1 MEEAYVTLKNGE
13 TIFYRKRPGGDKAV
27 LLIHGNMSSSNH
39 WKRLMRVFDERFTV
53 FAPDL
58 RGFGLSTYNETIT
71 SLKDFS
77 DDIKLFVDEIGLR
90 KFSVIGWSLGGGVA
104 MRFTLDYPQH
114 VEKLVLLASI
124 STRGYPIFSMNEDG
138 TFNVKKRLKTM
149 DEIASDYR
157 TKWMEKLYESN
168 DRQMLKK
175 LLDSLIFS
183 VNRPPEEMYEEA
195 IDDML
200 KQRNLVE
207 ANHAINIFNISD
219 KFNGTFHGTDE
230 TKNINVPVLNIYGV
244 YDRTVTKRM
253 IDEIAADLAHCV
265 TTVKLKNC
273 GHAPDVDDLP
283 TLKQEIETFLDRG

>member
-168 DRQMLKK
+168 DRQMLK
-175 LLDSLIFS
+175 
-183 VNRPPEEMYEEA
+183 
-195 IDDML
+195 
-200 KQRNLVE
+200 
-207 ANHAINIFNISD
+207 
-219 KFNGTFHGTDE
+219 
-230 TKNINVPVLNIYGV
+230 
-244 YDRTVTKRM
+244 
-253 IDEIAADLAHCV
+253 
-265 TTVKLKNC
+265 NC
-273 GHAPDVDDLP
+273 WTA
-283 TLKQEIETFLDRG
+283 